1 MRFLIT
7 WLMSTVN
14 RKLNMAK
21 TPTPQDWHRADIK
34 AALEKAGTSM
44 SKLSREHNY
53 CSGSVRMVLNVPWP
67 KMEKIVATAL
77 GLSPQ
82 TIWPSRYRADGTPK
96 SGRGERGLGRYKP
109 SMVSAVANKQQY
121 SNSAGARNVKDRAAD
136 RQPERRGGQ
145 DRRVA

>member
-1 MRFLIT
+1 
-7 WLMSTVN
+7 MSTST

-21 TPTPQDWHRADIK
+21 NSLPQDWHRADIK
-34 AALEKAGTSM
+34 AALEKRGTSM
-44 SKLSREHNY
+44 ARLSREHGY
-53 CSGSVRMVLNVPWP
+53 APGSLRMVLALPWP
-67 KMEKIVATAL
+67 KVEAILARAIGVL
-77 GLSPQ
+77 PQ

-136 RQPERRGGQ
+136 RQPERRSGQ
-145 DRRVA
+145 NRRAA